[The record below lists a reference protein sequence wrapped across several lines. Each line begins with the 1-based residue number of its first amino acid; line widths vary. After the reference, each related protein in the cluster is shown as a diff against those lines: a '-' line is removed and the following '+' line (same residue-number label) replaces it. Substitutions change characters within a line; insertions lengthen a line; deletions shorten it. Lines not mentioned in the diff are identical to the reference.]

1 MITALQSRPGLWRFV
16 KFLFVGV
23 LNTAFGFLAYA
34 FFLRVVHLPWAWALA
49 VSYIFGVLWNFMTH
63 GKIVFMTQGLRRLPL
78 YVLAY
83 VVIYTINKL
92 ALHVLIDNLGV
103 SDLWAQAIL
112 VLPIAMVAFVLVS
125 LALTGRLP
133 FAGLGKAGTD

>member
-1 MITALQSRPGLWRFV
+1 MITAFRSRPDLWRFV

-34 FFLRVVHLPWAWALA
+34 FFLRVVHLPWQWALA

-63 GKIVFMTQGLRRLPL
+63 GKIVFLTQGLRRLPL
-78 YVLAY
+78 YILAY
-83 VVIYTINKL
+83 VAIYTTNKL
-92 ALHVLIDNLGV
+92 ALHVLIDDFGI
-103 SDLWAQAIL
+103 SDLWAQAIM
-112 VLPIAMVAFVLVS
+112 VLPMAMVAFVLVS

-133 FAGLGKAGTD
+133 FAKRSS